1 MTATA
6 QRASRLHPGW
16 VFAALDMV
24 GLVAAGLLMA
34 TSQAGWLPL
43 PQIGMGLAVLLAVL
57 AVGWAVTDRDLLAD
71 LHYVGAIVA
80 IAFGLVY
87 LWSTE
92 TVTPLPLVLVW
103 GAAFLASLVR
113 THQLKTVHPG
123 QILAGLDVVG
133 LLIASYLSSVE
144 LSGGVPVC
152 GVATGCQ
159 TVANSKYAWVG
170 PFPVAVY
177 GVVLSLVLLSL
188 AVAWIRTNNPTL
200 LDLHYG
206 LSLIGVI
213 FELYFVAVQLL
224 ILKTLCI
231 WCASYGLSLIA
242 RFFVALAIWLRAGR
256 FQALFGR
263 HDEDEELAAD

>member
-1 MTATA
+1 MTATV

-16 VFAALDMV
+16 IFAALDL
-24 GLVAAGLLMA
+24 GALVAAALLMA
-34 TSQAGWLPL
+34 ASQPGWLPL
-43 PQIGMGLAVLLAVL
+43 PQFGMGLAVLLAVL
-57 AVGWAVTDRDLLAD
+57 ASGWAVTDRDLLAD
-71 LHYVGAIVA
+71 LHYVFAIVG
-80 IAFGLVY
+80 IAFGLIY

-92 TVTPLPLVLVW
+92 TLGPVPLVLVW
-103 GAAFLASLVR
+103 GVALLASVVR
-113 THQLKTVHPG
+113 SHQVKVIHPG

-144 LSGGVPVC
+144 LAGGVPVC
-152 GVATGCQ
+152 GVATGCE
-159 TVANSKYAWVG
+159 TVATSKYAWVG

-177 GVVLSLVLLSL
+177 GIVLSLVLLSL

-263 HDEDEELAAD
+263 HDAEDEPAA

>member
-1 MTATA
+1 MTATV

-16 VFAALDMV
+16 IFAALDL
-24 GLVAAGLLMA
+24 GALVAAALLMA
-34 TSQAGWLPL
+34 ASQPGWLPL
-43 PQIGMGLAVLLAVL
+43 PQLGMGLAVLLAVL
-57 AVGWAVTDRDLLAD
+57 ASGWAVTDRDLLAD
-71 LHYVGAIVA
+71 LHYVFAIVG
-80 IAFGLVY
+80 IAFGLIY

-92 TVTPLPLVLVW
+92 TLGPVPLVLVW
-103 GAAFLASLVR
+103 GVALLASVVR
-113 THQLKTVHPG
+113 SHQVKVIHPG

-144 LSGGVPVC
+144 LAGGVPVC
-152 GVATGCQ
+152 GVATGCE
-159 TVANSKYAWVG
+159 TVATSKYAWVG

-177 GVVLSLVLLSL
+177 GIVLSLVLLSL

-263 HDEDEELAAD
+263 HDAEDEPAA